1 MCDLKIHQRARH
13 KSLAFNQ
20 AVKIVGGVLCEDE
33 ALCAGLDS
41 TIDERMKFCPGWRD
55 GRLRRCITEDGFSG
69 DVAQ

>member
-1 MCDLKIHQRARH
+1 MCDLEIHQCTRH
-13 KSLAFNQ
+13 KSLAAGQDFEK
-20 AVKIVGGVLCEDE
+20 VDSVLCEDE